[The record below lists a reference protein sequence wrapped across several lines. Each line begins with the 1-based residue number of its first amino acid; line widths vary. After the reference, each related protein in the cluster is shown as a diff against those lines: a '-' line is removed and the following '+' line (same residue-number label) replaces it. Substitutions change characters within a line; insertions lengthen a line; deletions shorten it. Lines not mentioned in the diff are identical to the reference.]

1 MDPGYLIAQIAFVFA
16 FNKVKPAAIVDKI
29 VEIALDILVPG
40 KGAGESNWWNRGWRM
55 IEQQADRTSKELD
68 IRSDLRRWDEE
79 FPYFHHELVVR
90 YVAGFFAS
98 TVVMTIY
105 NELRGGRNRKR

>member
-1 MDPGYLIAQIAFVFA
+1 MLLISPRLLSKQ
-16 FNKVKPAAIVDKI
+16 VKPAAIVDKL
-29 VEIALDILVPG
+29 VEIAIDFLLPG

-68 IRSDLRRWDEE
+68 IRSDLRRWDDE
-79 FPYFHHELVVR
+79 FPFFHHELVVR
-90 YVAGFFAS
+90 YISGFLAS

-105 NELRGGRNRKR
+105 NELRGRSRKR